1 MRAGHR
7 LAQGGSSG
15 GAPFVS
21 PARKRWQSGG
31 TRKESCARA
40 TASSKAGAPEERYSL
55 APVRKLWQSGGT
67 RKESCARATAS
78 SKAGAPEERHS
89 LAQRVSA
96 GRAAGQERN
105 HARGPPP
112 RPRRELRR
120 SAIR

>member
-7 LAQGGSSG
+7 LVQGGGSG

-21 PARKRWQSGG
+21 PARK
-31 TRKESCARA
+31 C
-40 TASSKAGAPEERYSL
+40 
-55 APVRKLWQSGGT
+55 WQSGGT

-96 GRAAGQERN
+96 GGAWPMKTSPGGAALNRIRISDRTKPCISATTSQTPLQNFASDDAEPDCEYI
-105 HARGPPP
+105 ASQF
-112 RPRRELRR
+112 RR
-120 SAIR
+120 SMD